1 MSLTDSSSDA
11 GSPASPRDPGEADHY
26 GLEGE
31 AKVVRERARPLPR
44 RALLLV
50 AAAIV
55 AAVVAAAPG
64 GPAVRSRGSSSASLR
79 SSHWA
84 TPSRGVI
91 LIVSAPF
98 SGDYITLGSGA
109 LGGRYD
115 GYLRGISLAYLTLQ
129 TGNGRMN
136 FASNAVMTAAVG
148 GAGARSEP
156 GG

>member
-1 MSLTDSSSDA
+1 M
-11 GSPASPRDPGEADHY
+11 
-26 GLEGE
+26 
-31 AKVVRERARPLPR
+31 
-44 RALLLV
+44 
-50 AAAIV
+50 
-55 AAVVAAAPG
+55 
-64 GPAVRSRGSSSASLR
+64 RSRGSSSASLR

-129 TGNGRMN
+129 TGNGRMS

-148 GAGARSEP
+148 GAGARSGP